1 MKILLVIFTSFLLL
15 AMPQMAG
22 AGEVSVLKMEGSAK
36 KSEFEADTKKEALER
51 ALRGSV
57 EAAVREVMKGE
68 DILENAELIE
78 ERIYPNPMNYILN
91 YRILSEG
98 WITHFD
104 LPGDNPEP
112 EGAEGIDDDAME
124 GDAGVGVELVV
135 GADGELVAVAT
146 GEAVEDMP
154 VEEVG
159 IEGGL
164 EAGKDA
170 TSLEGRDAAID
181 EKLPAPETVT
191 ARRHRK
197 GSLAESSFFTPSA
210 EDIEEGVAG
219 GIGEGVMGGELL
231 YHLWVEIRLDLDRLR
246 EDVKGFIDIVEV
258 ETSTVSIEI
267 LGVSDHQRFEEL
279 KKGLEETEVVKEIG
293 YESFSRGRYVLRAV
307 VAGTGHDL
315 YDSLKGNLGKDLVLI
330 PGGVGR
336 VIIKLEESAF

>member
-1 MKILLVIFTSFLLL
+1 MMKILLVIFASFLLL
-15 AMPQMAG
+15 AMPQFAG
-22 AGEVSVLKMEGSAK
+22 AGEVSVLKIEGSAK
-36 KSEFEADTKKEALER
+36 KVEFEADTKKEALER

-78 ERIYPNPMNYILN
+78 ERIYSNPMNYILN

-104 LPGDNPEP
+104 LSGDSAEP
-112 EGAEGIDDDAME
+112 EGIEDDAIE
-124 GDAGVGVELVV
+124 GPGGVGVELVV
-135 GADGELVAVAT
+135 GADGELVAVAV
-146 GEAVEDMP
+146 GEAVEDIP
-154 VEEVG
+154 VEEVA
-159 IEGGL
+159 IESSG

-170 TSLEGRDAAID
+170 ALVQGQGVVAE
-181 EKLPAPETVT
+181 EKLPPPETRT

-197 GSLAESSFFTPSA
+197 GSLAESSFFTPSP
-210 EDIEEGVAG
+210 EDMQEGVVG

-231 YHLWVEIRLDLDRLR
+231 YHLWVEVRLDTDRLR
-246 EDVKGFIDIVEV
+246 QDVKGFSNIEEA

-267 LGVSDHQRFEEL
+267 LGVSDQQRFEEL
-279 KKGLEETEVVKEIG
+279 KKGLEENELVKELG
-293 YESFSRGRYVLRAV
+293 YESFSRGRYVLRAS

-330 PGGVGR
+330 PGGAGR